1 MRKKNIKKESPGADV
16 QDASHLEELKS
27 SCGSARLAFISASHD
42 ARAAAS
48 DDYVK
53 AKAALENALKDKGKE
68 SPSAL

>member
-48 DDYVK
+48 DDYV
-53 AKAALENALKDKGKE
+53 E
-68 SPSAL
+68 PVP